1 MSKVEDV
8 GLQSF
13 ATAIKERFP
22 RRGVR
27 ITRKMVDY
35 KYEILQVRFPVP
47 DKSKAHYARAW
58 NSERAARIE
67 IVSTD
72 SGYTYQVW
80 LETPA
85 RVLELADPKVYAEL
99 EGICDAIYK
108 LATRGK

>member
-1 MSKVEDV
+1 M
-8 GLQSF
+8 
-13 ATAIKERFP
+13 
-22 RRGVR
+22 
-27 ITRKMVDY
+27 
-35 KYEILQVRFPVP
+35 P